1 MHTFF
6 WHKFILIELFVF
18 TFYKFSLSLSCI
30 ECVKK
35 TKFNCCNNI
44 TNSRLFIFS
53 FIFWKYLKI
62 CFRFAFCSL
71 PSDSH
76 SQSVFSGFS
85 FGHHTYVFDV
95 KSDEKLRKKNHSYL
109 SISIDRRDIKK
120 MKRIFFWHH
129 TPLTCPWHLV
139 WGYNPAAKWQLSFLH
154 LIRILFLF
162 KFSFFL
168 ALSIEF
174 FSVASNQI
182 VVEHR

>member
-1 MHTFF
+1 MFNTIYDYVLCFALNYAMGQSIALRFFLNNLSFIISFSIWIVHTFF

-95 KSDEKLRKKNHSYL
+95 KSDEKLRKK
-109 SISIDRRDIKK
+109 K
-120 MKRIFFWHH
+120 
-129 TPLTCPWHLV
+129 
-139 WGYNPAAKWQLSFLH
+139 SFLLKYFDWSTRYKENKTNLLLTPH
-154 LIRILFLF
+154 TINMPMTSSLRL
-162 KFSFFL
+162 
-168 ALSIEF
+168 
-174 FSVASNQI
+174 
-182 VVEHR
+182 